1 MYYLFTYF
9 LYLYTAFLGPKTKR
23 LYKITILFE
32 EQILNEADQKGRLFA
47 VMQNKHK
54 TLFYNFYKN
63 IKVIK
68 QGGKKRAGHNLKWK
82 YVESTSLGENERS
95 VKRLVLATFLR
106 SRLNIILLSQQV
118 VRSSQSHSMLS
129 ALFLLKLSIHS
140 ITDWNWCANDWNLWS
155 RLLIKGKRSL
165 KSLSTEQP
173 SNKVVS

>member
-95 VKRLVLATFLR
+95 VISSCNIPQKPLKYNPPKPASCPEFPKPLHAFCSLPFKTLYPFYHGLELVR
-106 SRLNIILLSQQV
+106 
-118 VRSSQSHSMLS
+118 
-129 ALFLLKLSIHS
+129 
-140 ITDWNWCANDWNLWS
+140 
-155 RLLIKGKRSL
+155 
-165 KSLSTEQP
+165 
-173 SNKVVS
+173 